1 VNLYDAMTVDLPEC
15 EQDGLKIE
23 RFTIEDNSIANFKLG
38 ARATRPG
45 TYTGLML
52 NGRLWMSD
60 TDAEKR
66 DHMAVLHAIRGW
78 EAKRVLING
87 LGLGMVLKAALTFPH
102 VEHVD
107 VVEIDERVVN
117 LVGPHYAK
125 DPRVHIHHAD
135 AYKQMTQ
142 WPVGTRWDVGWSDI
156 WPDLCT
162 DNLESMAKLRRSYG
176 RRTNWHDCW
185 SRDTLMVLQRREK
198 AEERNR
204 AIIRSWVSNRIGEH
218 GIKVR

>member
-1 VNLYDAMTVDLPEC
+1 MNWYEVMTVDLPEC
-15 EQDGLKIE
+15 EQDGLKVE
-23 RFTIEDNSIANFKLG
+23 RFTIERNDIHNFRLG

-66 DHMAVLHAIRGW
+66 DHMNATHQMVSWR
-78 EAKRVLING
+78 AKRVLING
-87 LGLGMVLKAALTFPH
+87 LGLGMVLKAALTLDH

-107 VVEIDERVVN
+107 VVEIDERVIR
-117 LVGPHYAK
+117 LVGSHYAQ
-125 DPRVHIHHAD
+125 DPRVHLHHAD
-135 AYKQMTQ
+135 AYKQASC
-142 WPVGTRWDVGWSDI
+142 WSKGTTWDVGWSDI

-162 DNLESMAKLRRSYG
+162 DNLESMSRLRRSYG

-185 SRDTLMVLQRREK
+185 GRELLVAIQRREK
-198 AEERNR
+198 VEDRNR
-204 AIIRSWVSNRIGEH
+204 EIFRRLVLNRLDA
-218 GIKVR
+218 